1 MITSKPTI
9 WTQPVT
15 VAQPSNHTVDLSGRS
30 LSAFWLRSLV
40 YVGAF
45 WSGFF
50 VMGVELLGGRLL
62 APYFGSSVFV
72 WGALI
77 AVFMA
82 CLSVGY
88 LLGGQLSLRAPQASL
103 LGLLMLTAGIFG
115 LPLVALHAPLL
126 DTISNLIADP
136 RYGALVASIV
146 LFAPATIVSGMVSPY
161 AVRLLVSA
169 VGESGQSAG
178 FLYFVSTLGSAAGTI
193 LTSFYL
199 VLYFEVNTILLA
211 LIAVSCF
218 IGSLLLLMGRK

>member
-1 MITSKPTI
+1 MGCPVMATSKI
-9 WTQPVT
+9 
-15 VAQPSNHTVDLSGRS
+15 VAQSPNYTVDLSGRI
-30 LSAFWLRSLV
+30 LSAFWLRALV
-40 YVGAF
+40 YAGAF

-88 LLGGQLSLRAPQASL
+88 LIGGQLSLRAPQVSL
-103 LGLLMLTAGIFG
+103 LGLLMLTAGVFG
-115 LPLVALHAPLL
+115 LPLVALHSTLL
-126 DTISNLIADP
+126 EMISNLITDP

-146 LFAPATIVSGMVSPY
+146 LFAPATIVSGTVSPY

-169 VGESGQSAG
+169 VGESGRSAG

-193 LTSFYL
+193 LTSFYF
-199 VLYFEVNTILLA
+199 VLLFEVNTILLA
-211 LIAVSCF
+211 MIAMSCS
-218 IGSLLLLMGRK
+218 IGLLLVSMGRK